1 MLLEP
6 LARLIHETGITD
18 PDVLAALVPE
28 DLLLSMLEFAED
40 ERDEERF
47 GKFRNL
53 FPNQFRQVGEFKFYQ
68 RDLYQKH
75 LEFFRA
81 GAKYRSRCFLAAN
94 RVGKCRDYNALVS
107 HPDGSVSRIGDL
119 FVRAE
124 PFEIMAW
131 DGSKAVAAP
140 ASHVVRKPPEQ
151 MVEVLLESGH
161 TFRASLDHRILTS
174 GGYGFLVDTLSF
186 VPCLPATTGERDP
199 LTQREDDRHSLQ
211 TVPDYLDH
219 CLTDL
224 SPGDAQPL
232 DSLTI
237 VRGLEPLS
245 ADALQRSLAWSPSD
259 GPARSSDD
267 SPSLSEI
274 LPSSQGAR
282 LLCQARSFAFLV
294 QATYRSVRPNSGL
307 SQGCGRL
314 HAAAIALAQS
324 VRAAAQYRTRS
335 QQALVDPSGK
345 ATNRVVA
352 YRPAG
357 VHALY
362 DLTVPV
368 YANYIADGIV
378 HHNTLSGGGYETT
391 CHLTGQYPPWWEGK
405 RFRAPI
411 RAWACGKTNETT
423 RDIVQTT
430 LLGDVEYRG
439 SRKLVDGSGVIPRE
453 CIGTGAGQM
462 TWKQGVAD
470 LVDTIRIKHVSG
482 GWSKL
487 GLKSYQQGRGSFE
500 GTAQHVIWDDEEP
513 PMDVYGEQI
522 IRTATTRGILMLT
535 FTPLGGL
542 SDVVQQFLGDTYAA
556 T

>member
-18 PDVLAALVPE
+18 PDVLAELVPE

-53 FPNQFRQVGEFKFYQ
+53 FPDQFRQVGEFKFYQ

-94 RVGKCRDYNALVS
+94 RVGK
-107 HPDGSVSRIGDL
+107 
-119 FVRAE
+119 
-124 PFEIMAW
+124 
-131 DGSKAVAAP
+131 
-140 ASHVVRKPPEQ
+140 
-151 MVEVLLESGH
+151 
-161 TFRASLDHRILTS
+161 
-174 GGYGFLVDTLSF
+174 
-186 VPCLPATTGERDP
+186 
-199 LTQREDDRHSLQ
+199 
-211 TVPDYLDH
+211 
-219 CLTDL
+219 
-224 SPGDAQPL
+224 
-232 DSLTI
+232 
-237 VRGLEPLS
+237 
-245 ADALQRSLAWSPSD
+245 
-259 GPARSSDD
+259 
-267 SPSLSEI
+267 
-274 LPSSQGAR
+274 
-282 LLCQARSFAFLV
+282 
-294 QATYRSVRPNSGL
+294 
-307 SQGCGRL
+307 
-314 HAAAIALAQS
+314 
-324 VRAAAQYRTRS
+324 
-335 QQALVDPSGK
+335 
-345 ATNRVVA
+345 
-352 YRPAG
+352 
-357 VHALY
+357 
-362 DLTVPV
+362 
-368 YANYIADGIV
+368 
-378 HHNTLSGGGYETT
+378 TLSGGGYETT

-522 IRTATTRGILMLT
+522 IRTATTKGILMLT
-535 FTPLGGL
+535 FTPLAGM
-542 SDVVQQFLGDTYAA
+542 SDVVQQFLPSNDFQK
-556 T
+556 